1 MAKIAYYVTNHG
13 LGHATRTIAVVR
25 ELFKES
31 EELLITFITSGRT
44 RNFLKESLSHYKN
57 RTSFYESSLDVGLK
71 LKSFDEPNINEM
83 KKELLHYINNVEWT
97 IKRESEDLKD
107 HDLIISDVVPHAFEV
122 AEKLNIPSVLLSNFT
137 WYEMYKGILKKEQNV
152 ESLDEMYSKATYSIQ
167 LASYSEKNYGKFVK
181 RRWIARKPNEIDSK
195 MIRNNISS
203 QRYQKIVYLGI
214 GMSVSMEND
223 LDEMIKA
230 NQEYAFVVPSGFQ
243 RKYPNVFVIPKN
255 YLESQNY
262 VYASDICVI
271 KSGWST
277 VSECITMG
285 KPTIVIER
293 KNIPEDVNTQ
303 KFLKKKYG
311 IKSVPFK
318 DLESLDFKEIKKP
331 SKTETNDERIVSD
344 LLKVIKEA
352 SK

>member
-25 ELFKES
+25 ELLKES
-31 EELLITFITSGRT
+31 EELRITFITSGRT
-44 RNFLKESLSHYKN
+44 KEFLKESLSHYKN
-57 RTSFYESSLDVGLK
+57 RTSFYESSLDIGLR
-71 LKSFDEPNINEM
+71 LNNFDEPNLNEM
-83 KKELLHYINNVEWT
+83 KKELLNYINNVEWT
-97 IKRESEDLKD
+97 IKKESKDLKS

-122 AEKLNIPSVLLSNFT
+122 ANKLEIPSILLSNFT
-137 WYEMYKGILKKEQNV
+137 WYEMYKGILKNEPTV
-152 ESLDEMYSKATYSIQ
+152 EKLDEMYSKAKYSIQ
-167 LASYSEKNYGKFVK
+167 LAGYSGKNYGKFVK
-181 RRWIARKPNEIDSK
+181 RGWIARKPSEIDSK
-195 MIRNNISS
+195 MIRKNISS
-203 QRYQKIVYLGI
+203 KGYQKVVYLGI

-230 NQEYAFVVPSGFQ
+230 NQKYAFVVPSSFPE
-243 RKYPNVFVIPKN
+243 KYPNVFVIPKN

-285 KPTIVIER
+285 KPTVVIER

-303 KFLKKKYG
+303 KFLKEEYG
-311 IKSVPFK
+311 IKSVQFE
-318 DLESLDFKEIKKP
+318 DLKSLDFKGIKKP
-331 SKTETNDERIVSD
+331 SRTETNDKRIVSD

-352 SK
+352 